1 MPARQQHDDDHDDEA
16 PQTERLQKIV
26 AARGAASRRAAE
38 ELILEGR
45 VTVDRRVVMELG
57 TKVDPLNA
65 EIRVNGR
72 LLKQPRLTYLILN
85 KPRGY
90 ITTASDPEGRRT
102 VYDLLEPGATKER
115 VYPVGRLDMDSE
127 GLLLLTNDGELT
139 NRIAHPRYR
148 LDKEYNALVEGNP
161 SAGALARLAHGGF
174 LINGGRTS
182 PAQVMTM
189 GHEAGGTWLKV
200 IIHEGRKRQ
209 VRRMLEE
216 IGHPVRRLRRVRLGP
231 LTLAGLPAAT
241 HRPLTP
247 EELQRLRRMVGLTAE
262 GSAEEQATT
271 PETRREPDGRMPTR
285 ALGEGRARSVQG
297 KPSGGELPPRP
308 WKNTKP
314 APREGG
320 DAGRP
325 EKFGGAR
332 RGRNDGSGNAPLAAR
347 DAGETAR
354 TGAQTV
360 RGGAP
365 RSPRGAGDT
374 PRPERG
380 GPRTVRE
387 DGRGSASRPPR
398 AIGDAPRPEKGGG
411 ARTVRNDGRSDS
423 PLSPRDPSGKVR
435 PPKGGGARTSRNDG
449 RSGAPRDGRGGAG
462 KGTGGRGG
470 QGSGGKRPGRTRP

>member
-1 MPARQQHDDDHDDEA
+1 MPEQRYDDEPATEA
-16 PQTERLQKIV
+16 PRTERLQKIV

-45 VTVDRRVVMELG
+45 VTVDRRVVTELG

-72 LLKQPRLTYLILN
+72 LLKQPRPTYLILN

-90 ITTASDPEGRRT
+90 ITTANDPEGRRT
-102 VYDLLEPGATKER
+102 VYDLLEPGATNGR

-182 PAQVMTM
+182 PAQVTTM

-247 EELQRLRRMVGLTAE
+247 EELHRLRRMVGLAAD
-262 GSAEEQATT
+262 GSAEERATPT
-271 PETRREPDGRMPTR
+271 ETRREPGGRVPTR
-285 ALGEGRARSVQG
+285 ILGEGRARSTQG
-297 KPSGGELPPRP
+297 KPSGGELPTRP
-308 WKNTKP
+308 WKGAK
-314 APREGG
+314 GK
-320 DAGRP
+320 DA
-325 EKFGGAR
+325 K
-332 RGRNDGSGNAPLAAR
+332 AA
-347 DAGETAR
+347 
-354 TGAQTV
+354 
-360 RGGAP
+360 
-365 RSPRGAGDT
+365 PRGAGKAGGTRAGRDDGRPGTPPPPRGVADT
-374 PRPERG
+374 ARPER
-380 GPRTVRE
+380 T
-387 DGRGSASRPPR
+387 
-398 AIGDAPRPEKGGG
+398 G
-411 ARTVRNDGRSDS
+411 ARPIRNDGRDGARK
-423 PLSPRDPSGKVR
+423 PPRDA
-435 PPKGGGARTSRNDG
+435 GGGGQPGKTGGTRTSRNEG
-449 RSGAPRDGRGGAG
+449 RGVPPRGERGGAG

-470 QGSGGKRPGRTRP
+470 QGAGGEQPRRARP